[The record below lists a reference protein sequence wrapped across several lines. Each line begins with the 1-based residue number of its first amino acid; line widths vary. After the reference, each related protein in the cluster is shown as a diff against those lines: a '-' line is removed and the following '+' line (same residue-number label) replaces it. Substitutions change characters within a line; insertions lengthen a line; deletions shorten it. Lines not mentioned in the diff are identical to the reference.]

1 MTTVHTTS
9 LADRPWLLS
18 TKSTISRETIRAW
31 RAATWNADIEGNA
44 FVRKGQSASLLPGIS
59 VVIPTFSGAA
69 HLLRCLSSLVG
80 QTLGHD
86 MFEILV
92 VPNGP
97 DDGTRALLDG
107 FRNAHR
113 TVDLRVVRLSVTGA
127 SPARNAGVAAAR
139 KEYITFVDDDD
150 YVSPR
155 FLEALLANAR
165 PDVIS
170 MSSLVN
176 VGVGGLEPDNY
187 INDAV
192 TRLAGKLTAP
202 PDIRVATSANA
213 GKAVSTDLAKR
224 LPYDVDLT
232 SGEDVL
238 FWTTLVTRNN
248 VAFMPCSTADEAIYY
263 RVLRNESVSRQALT
277 FDFAVRQ
284 RIEVIARLDKL
295 AELTDGAARGL
306 VIDRMNHQTD
316 FIRRYLDG
324 HPDEHRRVVQ
334 VLDAKPMLHFP
345 YARMN
350 LSANARGLA
359 IAYAFPPYA
368 DTSAVVMAKRIRAK
382 GEIVDV
388 VSNAMDSI
396 RKQDTSLR
404 RISGPFVARER
415 AVRTPTYFADFGSME
430 RFATAGLDVIREWQV
445 AGRRYEWIYSRAQFA
460 ASHFLAAVFKIANPS
475 TRWIAEFSDPLARDV
490 HGRERGTPI
499 KNGELVATLKR
510 GLRAAG
516 IDPPSGDN
524 CFVWCEEVAYA
535 LADELIFTN
544 DNQLEHMLSYCTRP
558 ELVARVR
565 RKATVSAQPT
575 LGREFYTM
583 ADHAYLLDPL
593 KVHVAYF
600 GNFYATRGLDEVL
613 IALARLAATE
623 RDSLRLHAF
632 TSKPEDLIR
641 RTDELGISDLVTA
654 GPYVAYLAF
663 LGLTTR
669 FDCLIVNDAIT
680 AGTHARNPFLPSKW
694 ADYRGSGT
702 PVWGLVEPDSALS
715 REPLDHVSRVG
726 DIDGAIEVL
735 SALAGRQAEVT
746 AAALV
751 PSPTCR

>member
-1 MTTVHTTS
+1 MTTAHTQPP
-9 LADRPWLLS
+9 ADRPWLPPVES
-18 TKSTISRETIRAW
+18 AISRETIRAW
-31 RAATWNADIEGNA
+31 RAATWTAVIDDDTLA
-44 FVRKGQSASLLPGIS
+44 RPDRFLSLLPGIS
-59 VVIPTFSGAA
+59 VVVPTHQGAA
-69 HLLRCLSSLVG
+69 HISRCMSSLAR
-80 QTLGHD
+80 QTLASD
-86 MFEILV
+86 MFEIIV

-97 DDGTRALLDG
+97 DDGTSGLLAEFRGAHPAL
-107 FRNAHR
+107 
-113 TVDLRVVRLSVTGA
+113 DLRVIRLAPAAA
-127 SPARNAGVAAAR
+127 SRARNAGVAAAR

-155 FLEALLANAR
+155 FLEVLLAYAR
-165 PDVIS
+165 PGVIS
-170 MSSLVN
+170 LSNLIN
-176 VGVGGLEPDNY
+176 VGVDGLDPDNY
-187 INDAV
+187 INRAI

-202 PDIRVATSANA
+202 PDILAATTANA
-213 GKAVSTDLAKR
+213 GKAVSTALAKR

-238 FWTTLVTRNN
+238 FWTTLVIRNH
-248 VAFMPCSTADEAIYY
+248 VAFMPCAQAEEAIYY

-277 FDFAVRQ
+277 FDFGVRQ
-284 RIEVIARLDKL
+284 RVEVIARLDKL
-295 AELTDGAARGL
+295 AEISEGAARGL
-306 VIDRMNHQTD
+306 VIDRMSSQAD
-316 FIRRYLDG
+316 FIRRYLDD
-324 HPDEHRRVVQ
+324 HPDEHRRVVE

-345 YARMN
+345 YSRMN
-350 LSANARGLA
+350 LSANVRGLA

-404 RISGPFVARER
+404 QISGPFVARER
-415 AVRTPTYFADFGSME
+415 AVRTPTYFADFGSMD
-430 RFATAGLDVIREWQV
+430 RFAAAGLDVIREWQLK
-445 AGRRYEWIYSRAQFA
+445 GRRYDWIYSRAQFA
-460 ASHFLAAVFKIANPS
+460 ASHFLAAAFKIANPA

-490 HGRERGTPI
+490 HGRERGTPM
-499 KNGELVATLKR
+499 KNGELVTTLKR

-516 IDPPSGDN
+516 IDPPSADN

-565 RKATVSAQPT
+565 QKAIVSAQPT
-575 LGREFYTM
+575 LGREFYSI
-583 ADHAYLLDPL
+583 ADHEYFLDPL

-600 GNFYATRGLDEVL
+600 GNFYAIRGLDEVL
-613 IALARLAATE
+613 VALTRLATAE
-623 RDSLRLHAF
+623 RDSLRLHVF
-632 TSKPEDLIR
+632 TNKPDDLIR
-641 RTDELGISDLVTA
+641 RADELGISDLVTI

-669 FDCLIVNDAIT
+669 FDCLLVNDAIT

-702 PVWGLVEPDSALS
+702 AVWGIVEPGSALS
-715 REPLDHVSRVG
+715 RKPLDHISRVG

-735 SALAGRQAEVT
+735 SALAGRKAEIT
-746 AAALV
+746 AA
-751 PSPTCR
+751 TR